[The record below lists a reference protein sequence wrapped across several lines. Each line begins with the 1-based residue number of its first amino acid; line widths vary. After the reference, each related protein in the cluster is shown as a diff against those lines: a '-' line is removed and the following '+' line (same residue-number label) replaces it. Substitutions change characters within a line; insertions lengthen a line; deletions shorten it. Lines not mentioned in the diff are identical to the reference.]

1 MFLFYPQG
9 QLEQE
14 EGAGEG
20 MDKKD
25 DMLRLSLTSLKED
38 DMEEDPLKT
47 NRALAELLVSD
58 RRPTAT
64 PIGVEEVLKICK
76 VLHSIVV
83 FAPLRDLLLILSLDF
98 VCMTEEYS
106 DLIVRCNALR

>member
-25 DMLRLSLTSLKED
+25 DMLRLSLTSLKEE

-64 PIGVEEVLKICK
+64 PIGVEEVLKIFFFLALVTFFFCSVFIVCL
-76 VLHSIVV
+76 VLKSNKFKLHIV
-83 FAPLRDLLLILSLDF
+83 DLWLVI
-98 VCMTEEYS
+98 
-106 DLIVRCNALR
+106 